1 MSCELFVAYF
11 RVGMDQQGR
20 FDLGLGAQY
29 DAVAEYL
36 GGGERKL
43 VGIYTDIDTGQ
54 RCDRPELARAL
65 DACRQLNATLF
76 IARLNEPARDA
87 GVQHSIIDRTAWGE
101 AKAFGGTPDWTEA
114 SLRHRDRTTNRA
126 GEINRKLADQ
136 RAAKL
141 LPVIRVIQVSGVN
154 TLQGIADALNARGI
168 HTARSGQWHPTT
180 VRNLLRRDTSDA
192 RRGMGD
198 PKYLRRCQLRGHG
211 WQAATCTH
219 FELIHQ
225 PKSQRTSW
233 RLRAASA
240 CSRLASAAFLAA
252 RAISLQTAP
261 RTRAASAAFR
271 SVLA

>member
-1 MSCELFVAYF
+1 MPCELFVAYF

-29 DAVAEYL
+29 EAVAEYL

-87 GVQHSIIDRTAWGE
+87 GVQHSIFDRIAWGAAKAFDWTEPSLRHHDRTA
-101 AKAFGGTPDWTEA
+101 
-114 SLRHRDRTTNRA
+114 NRA

-141 LPVIRVIQVSGVN
+141 LPVIRTIQASGVN

-168 HTARSGQWHPTT
+168 HTARGGQWHPTT

-198 PKYLRRCQLRGHG
+198 PKYFAGVSYEGMARKR
-211 WQAATCTH
+211 
-219 FELIHQ
+219 
-225 PKSQRTSW
+225 
-233 RLRAASA
+233 
-240 CSRLASAAFLAA
+240 RLARILN
-252 RAISLQTAP
+252 
-261 RTRAASAAFR
+261 
-271 SVLA
+271 

>member
-198 PKYLRRCQLRGHG
+198 PKYFAGVSYGGMAGKQ
-211 WQAATCTH
+211 
-219 FELIHQ
+219 
-225 PKSQRTSW
+225 
-233 RLRAASA
+233 
-240 CSRLASAAFLAA
+240 RLARILN
-252 RAISLQTAP
+252 
-261 RTRAASAAFR
+261 
-271 SVLA
+271 